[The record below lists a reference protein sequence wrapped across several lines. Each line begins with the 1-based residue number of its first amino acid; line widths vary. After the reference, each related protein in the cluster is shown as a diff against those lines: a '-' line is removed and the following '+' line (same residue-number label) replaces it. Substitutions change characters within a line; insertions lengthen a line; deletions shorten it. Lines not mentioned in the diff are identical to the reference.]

1 MKFIKCKDKDEVIQ
15 LYLYR
20 YVSPKEYSKMSAEEK
35 EKLKKKILKDYIKY
49 MIKDNLIVAGQT
61 ALVSGAIAATGYGIH
76 KGINHIYKKGYEYAK
91 NHPWDTPHGFVHDMI
106 DDEYNYRYYKKNEGT
121 KGITVIYIS

>member
-1 MKFIKCKDKDEVIQ
+1 MKFIKCKNKDEVIQ

-20 YVSPKEYSKMSAEEK
+20 YVSPKEYSKMSYEEK
-35 EKLKKKILKDYIKY
+35 REIEKKILKDYTKDR
-49 MIKDNLIVAGQT
+49 IKDNLIVAGQT

-91 NHPWDTPHGFVHDMI
+91 NHPWDAPHGFVHDMI
-106 DDEYNYRYYKKNEGT
+106 DEYDNYRYDKKRREER
-121 KGITVIYIS
+121 